1 MLVQSVFRSFADHSV
16 RGNEVRGFGDEFG
29 DVFDVDGRF
38 AFGIFH
44 AVGHHG
50 VAEGAAR
57 GHDGRVGVKDVVGAF
72 VVDFAVA
79 FLGFFEH
86 LGPTGSAT
94 QSVLLATAHFHE
106 LGVEGGQHVSWGSVF
121 AVSTSEVA
129 RVVEGDA
136 AALERVAVGHLQSAL
151 VDEVANE
158 LCVVHHFVGA
168 AQLWVFVLGTFEVLA
183 ALVVLACVVFF
194 VRRNGLALARFK
206 SPEMGGWPT
215 LDANLILIAEVL
227 LMFAFLSMNAADSIA
242 QDRSLDHYIVAGS
255 FPVSQFLVPLYEGM
269 TDAGVVAVERGMW
282 WFHILGILAFL
293 VYVTYSK
300 HFHILLAFPNT
311 YYSDL
316 TQQGAM
322 DNMAA
327 VKKEV
332 DLMMDPNADPFAAP
346 APDADAAPVKFG
358 AKDAPDLS
366 WKQLMEAYTC
376 TECGR
381 CTSECPANQT
391 GKLLS
396 PRKIMMDTRD
406 RIEEIGKQRDAN
418 DGKWGGDGKTLLG
431 SYITEEELWAC
442 TSCQACV
449 QACPVNISPM
459 GIVLDMRRSLIMEDS
474 KSPESIT
481 SMFNNIENNGAPWAF
496 PAASRGDWTQES

>member
-1 MLVQSVFRSFADHSV
+1 
-16 RGNEVRGFGDEFG
+16 
-29 DVFDVDGRF
+29 
-38 AFGIFH
+38 
-44 AVGHHG
+44 
-50 VAEGAAR
+50 
-57 GHDGRVGVKDVVGAF
+57 
-72 VVDFAVA
+72 
-79 FLGFFEH
+79 
-86 LGPTGSAT
+86 
-94 QSVLLATAHFHE
+94 
-106 LGVEGGQHVSWGSVF
+106 
-121 AVSTSEVA
+121 
-129 RVVEGDA
+129 
-136 AALERVAVGHLQSAL
+136 
-151 VDEVANE
+151 
-158 LCVVHHFVGA
+158 
-168 AQLWVFVLGTFEVLA
+168 
-183 ALVVLACVVFF
+183 
-194 VRRNGLALARFK
+194 
-206 SPEMGGWPT
+206 
-215 LDANLILIAEVL
+215 
-227 LMFAFLSMNAADSIA
+227 MFAFLSMNAADSIA
-242 QDRSLDHYIVAGS
+242 QSRGLENYVSIEGA
-255 FPVSQFLVPLYEGM
+255 FPLSQFLVPLYDGLS
-269 TDAGVVAVERGMW
+269 DAGVVAVERGMW
-282 WFHILGILAFL
+282 WFHILGILSFL

-316 TQQGAM
+316 TEQGAM

-346 APDADAAPVKFG
+346 APEADAAPVKFG

-396 PRKIMMDTRD
+396 PENHDGHPRPHRGDRKAAGRQWREMGR
-406 RIEEIGKQRDAN
+406 RRQ
-418 DGKWGGDGKTLLG
+418 TLLG

-481 SMFNNIENNGAPWAF
+481 TMFNNIENNGAPWAF
-496 PAASRGDWTQES
+496 PAASRGDWANES